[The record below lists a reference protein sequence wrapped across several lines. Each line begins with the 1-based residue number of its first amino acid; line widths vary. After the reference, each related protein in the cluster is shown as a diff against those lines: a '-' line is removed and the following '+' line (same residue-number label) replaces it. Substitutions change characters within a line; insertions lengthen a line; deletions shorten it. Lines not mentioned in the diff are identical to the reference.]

1 MAEIGNLTIL
11 ENIMNKKLS
20 SVHTAFLAKVIS
32 FKETT
37 ADIQPLQNGAPI
49 LPNTPVALNARY
61 KLTEQTLDRLVNGNN
76 GCKASVTGNVSVS
89 GTAPEG
95 GGTVTSTG
103 TMSANGTVTCSCKP
117 QNFINLV
124 KTPLQAG
131 DIVICVCCESTISTA
146 KKGEM
151 PSSSE
156 PIDNHSLSNS
166 VVVGIL

>member
-1 MAEIGNLTIL
+1 MGNLTIL
-11 ENIMNKKLS
+11 ENIMDKRLS

-49 LPNTPVALNARY
+49 IPNTPVALNARY
-61 KLTEQTLDRLVNGNN
+61 KLTEQPLDRLVNGNS
-76 GCKASVTGNVSVS
+76 GCSASITGNVSVT
-89 GTAPEG
+89 GTAVAEG
-95 GGTVTSTG
+95 QTMTSTG
-103 TMSANGTVTCSCKP
+103 TISANGAVKCSCQP
-117 QNFINLV
+117 QSFINLV

-131 DIVICVCCESTISTA
+131 DTVICVCCESTISTA
-146 KKGEM
+146 KKGGM

-156 PIDNHSLSNS
+156 PVHSHSLSNS